1 MMTTGSTTPSQAVPA
16 QTVPVGSIVLI
27 VLGVVPYAMVMAGM
41 SDLHDVDGIS
51 RGLAGVYAVIGIAIL
66 WIMLAILLG
75 LGAAKGRMP
84 SWAGIAAL
92 VLHPVSL
99 VAVGAT
105 VELLSSP
112 GFDWALIVPGVL
124 PPLIAAYAL
133 WARLPGLHSV
143 LPETATSGAV
153 CAAVLLLSAVPWIA
167 LSQRSSER
175 AEVRAQQQQ
184 LPVISDE
191 ERRAQAT
198 RDWQA
203 RFEGLTPD
211 SSLGDYLDYIKP
223 GSPFRQRAL
232 EEARLVTDRQEQA
245 EKLIRDGMLVWLGDL
260 WQLDIAPTPSLCD
273 AFAARLQKE
282 AEEDRGKGSYWVV
295 VEYLEIH
302 LENLKWLASA
312 HCDLKDA
319 IAAVETTAR
328 GYPETPQRDRFLA
341 ALAQLPQS

>member
-1 MMTTGSTTPSQAVPA
+1 M
-16 QTVPVGSIVLI
+16 
-27 VLGVVPYAMVMAGM
+27 
-41 SDLHDVDGIS
+41 
-51 RGLAGVYAVIGIAIL
+51 
-66 WIMLAILLG
+66 
-75 LGAAKGRMP
+75 
-84 SWAGIAAL
+84 
-92 VLHPVSL
+92 
-99 VAVGAT
+99 
-105 VELLSSP
+105 
-112 GFDWALIVPGVL
+112 
-124 PPLIAAYAL
+124 
-133 WARLPGLHSV
+133 
-143 LPETATSGAV
+143 ATSLGRRFLTTDRGV
-153 CAAVLLLSAVPWIA
+153 F
-167 LSQRSSER
+167 ER
-175 AEVRAQQQQ
+175 YDDPFE
-184 LPVISDE
+184 LPLEPDCRVIQFDE
-191 ERRAQAT
+191 A
-198 RDWQA
+198 
-203 RFEGLTPD
+203 LTPD

-282 AEEDRGKGSYWVV
+282 AEADRGKGSYWVV

-341 ALAQLPQS
+341 ALAQLPQP

>member
-27 VLGVVPYAMVMAGM
+27 VLGVVPYALVMAGM

-51 RGLAGVYAVIGIAIL
+51 RGLAAIYAVIGIAIL
-66 WIMLAILLG
+66 WIMLAILLW

-105 VELLSSP
+105 VDLLSSP

-133 WARLPGLHSV
+133 WARLPGLHGV

-175 AEVRAQQQQ
+175 AEVRTQQQQ

>member
-1 MMTTGSTTPSQAVPA
+1 
-16 QTVPVGSIVLI
+16 
-27 VLGVVPYAMVMAGM
+27 
-41 SDLHDVDGIS
+41 
-51 RGLAGVYAVIGIAIL
+51 
-66 WIMLAILLG
+66 
-75 LGAAKGRMP
+75 MP

-105 VELLSSP
+105 VDLLSSP

-133 WARLPGLHSV
+133 WARLPGLHGV

-175 AEVRAQQQQ
+175 AEVRTQQQQ

-211 SSLGDYLDYIKP
+211 SSFGDYLDYIKP

>member
-1 MMTTGSTTPSQAVPA
+1 M
-16 QTVPVGSIVLI
+16 
-27 VLGVVPYAMVMAGM
+27 
-41 SDLHDVDGIS
+41 
-51 RGLAGVYAVIGIAIL
+51 
-66 WIMLAILLG
+66 
-75 LGAAKGRMP
+75 
-84 SWAGIAAL
+84 
-92 VLHPVSL
+92 
-99 VAVGAT
+99 
-105 VELLSSP
+105 
-112 GFDWALIVPGVL
+112 
-124 PPLIAAYAL
+124 
-133 WARLPGLHSV
+133 
-143 LPETATSGAV
+143 
-153 CAAVLLLSAVPWIA
+153 LLLSAVPWIA

-175 AEVRAQQQQ
+175 AEVRTQQQQ

-211 SSLGDYLDYIKP
+211 SSFGDYLDYIKP